1 MSLGDDAYSPRKVD
15 RKESRRGWGGS
26 RGSILLTNVGM
37 ILETE
42 E

>member
-1 MSLGDDAYSPRKVD
+1 MMPIHHEKLIEKRAEEGM
-15 RKESRRGWGGS
+15 GGGS